1 MKITLKQVDS
11 LYAGITELLQQGLN
25 TKLIYKLV
33 SNKKALH
40 DHVESIRETLTKI
53 SQDNEGK
60 EQNEVI
66 RLQNEAIEELFKNEV
81 DVDLKQIEWSELPQ
95 EIKGTIIE
103 NIEIIMTGE
112 L

>member
-53 SQDNEGK
+53 THDNKSK

-66 RLQNEAIEELFKNEV
+66 RLQNEALEELLKNEV

-95 EIKGTIIE
+95 EIKGTTIE

>member
-1 MKITLKQVDS
+1 MKITLKQVDR
-11 LYAGITELLQQGLN
+11 LYAGITELLQESLN
-25 TKLIYKLV
+25 PKLIYKLV

-40 DHVESIRETLTKI
+40 DHVESIQETLTKI
-53 SQDNEGK
+53 AHDNQGK

-66 RLQNEAIEELFKNEV
+66 RLQNEAIEELFKDEV
-81 DVDLKQIEWSELPQ
+81 DIDLKQIEWSELPK
-95 EIKGTIIE
+95 EVKGTIIE

>member
-1 MKITLKQVDS
+1 MEITLKQVDR
-11 LYAGITELLQQGLN
+11 LYAGITELLQEGLN
-25 TKLIYKLV
+25 PKLIYKLI

-40 DHVESIRETLTKI
+40 DHVESIQETLTKI
-53 SQDNEGK
+53 TQDNKGK

-66 RLQNEAIEELFKNEV
+66 RLQNEAIEELFKDEV
-81 DVDLKQIEWSELPQ
+81 DIDLKQIEWSELPK
-95 EIKGTIIE
+95 EVKGTIIE